1 MARIARE
8 ASEGIAVCSRILAD
22 CNGYRH
28 PRKRFARRLYG
39 RMRGRKTRAGCSPVR
54 KERRRMPCRARVRL
68 LKRHIQAY
76 FSATFPIR
84 KRRRAKAAQNS
95 MWRCRLGRNALIPLE
110 IRGDSGAV
118 TQVGGFCRSGDPRRK
133 GRKDAAGYADRRPR
147 HTVAAY
153 APERRQKEAGG
164 RECRKE
170 IVLCGGVE
178 RAFCRESRGIGN
190 AGGRFERPPA
200 MRRPAAFQRV
210 YIFRGKE
217 TPRFEQRASPPRD
230 ALFVGRRALQTFERS
245 LKSGTVS
252 VVSRV
257 AHNGKEL

>member
-95 MWRCRLGRNALIPLE
+95 MWRCRLGR
-110 IRGDSGAV
+110 
-118 TQVGGFCRSGDPRRK
+118 
-133 GRKDAAGYADRRPR
+133 
-147 HTVAAY
+147 
-153 APERRQKEAGG
+153 
-164 RECRKE
+164 
-170 IVLCGGVE
+170 